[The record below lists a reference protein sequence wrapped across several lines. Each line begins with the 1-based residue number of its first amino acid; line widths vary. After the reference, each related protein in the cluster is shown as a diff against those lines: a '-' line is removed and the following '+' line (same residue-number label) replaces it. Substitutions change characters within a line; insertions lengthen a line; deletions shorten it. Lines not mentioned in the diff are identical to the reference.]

1 MKTIINSNSYYY
13 LDSDIHYQKED
24 CMKHSNRE
32 NDFLIEKVKEHGE
45 LIAAIVSGFIILFA
59 WRMESTGLNTA
70 SVIAYLTAF
79 VVGGYA
85 KAKEGIQDT
94 IENKN
99 LNVELLMILAA
110 IGSAIIG
117 YWTEG
122 AILIFIF
129 ALSGALETYAMNKS
143 HREISSLMNLQPEE
157 AWLVRGGF
165 EPIKVAVSTLD
176 VGDHLL
182 IKPGER
188 IPVDGQIFKGT
199 SSIDES
205 AISGESM
212 PVTKEMGEAVY
223 AGTVNLNGTLTVK
236 MTKPNSESLFQ
247 KIITLVQSAQSEKS
261 PSQQFIE
268 RFEGTYVKFVLL
280 TVLLML
286 FLPHYLLGWDWTT
299 TFYRA
304 MVLLVVA
311 SPCALVASIMP
322 ATLAAISNGARN
334 GILFKGGVHLEHLS
348 VLKLLAVDKTGTLT
362 VGTPIVTDV
371 IVRESLN
378 QRETIAILASIESQ
392 SNHPLAQA
400 IAKYAKENDI
410 QTTQGIEIED
420 VPGWGLQASIQNVTY
435 LVGKP
440 DFVGK
445 EEAAKFANRAAEK
458 LAEEGKTVI
467 FLRDT
472 EGIAALVA
480 LKDTVRDEAKQAV
493 KLLKEL
499 GIHVAM
505 LTGDN
510 DKTAKTIAAEAGV
523 NEYIAECL
531 PETKVNHIKEYLN
544 NYKNVGMVGDG
555 INDAPALATATVGI
569 AMGGGTDVALET
581 ADVVLMKNDLSKIA
595 YAVSL
600 SKKMQRIVKQ
610 NIIFSIAVIA
620 LLIISNFLQ
629 AVDLPF
635 GVIGH
640 EGSTILVILNGL
652 RMLKS

>member
-1 MKTIINSNSYYY
+1 MMDT
-13 LDSDIHYQKED
+13 
-24 CMKHSNRE
+24 SNRE
-32 NDFLIEKVKEHGE
+32 NDVLIEKIKEHGE
-45 LIAAIVSGFIILFA
+45 LIAALLSGLLILLA
-59 WRMESTGLNTA
+59 WRLESSGLNTA
-70 SVIAYLTAF
+70 AIISYLSAF
-79 VVGGYA
+79 IIGGYA
-85 KAKEGIQDT
+85 KAKEGILET
-94 IENKN
+94 IQNKT
-99 LNVELLMILAA
+99 LNVELLMVLAA

-122 AILIFIF
+122 AVLIFIF
-129 ALSGALETYAMNKS
+129 ALSGALETYAMNKNK
-143 HREISSLMNLQPEE
+143 REITALMNLQPEE
-157 AWLVRGGF
+157 AWLVRGAF
-165 EPIKVAVSTLD
+165 EPIKVAVSSLI

-188 IPVDGQIFKGT
+188 IPADGQILKGT
-199 SSIDES
+199 STIDES

-212 PVTKEMGEAVY
+212 PVTKQAGDDVY
-223 AGTVNLNGTLTVK
+223 AGTVNLNGTLTIN
-236 MTKPNSESLFQ
+236 MTKPNSETLFQ

-268 RFEGTYVKFVLL
+268 KFEGIYVKFVLL
-280 TVLLML
+280 AVALML
-286 FLPHYLLGWDWTT
+286 FLPHYVLGWDWTT

-322 ATLAAISNGARN
+322 ATLAAISNGAKN
-334 GILFKGGVHLEHLS
+334 GVLFKGGLHLEHLS

-362 VGTPIVTDV
+362 VGTPVVTDI
-371 IVRESLN
+371 IVREDLDKTN
-378 QRETIAILASIESQ
+378 TIATLASIESQ

-400 IAKYAKENDI
+400 ILKYSKDHNI
-410 QTTQGIEIED
+410 NTIQGIDIED
-420 VPGWGLQASIQNVTY
+420 VPGWGLKAKFDGHSYI
-435 LVGKP
+435 VGKP
-440 DFVGK
+440 DFVGRK
-445 EEAAKFANRAAEK
+445 EAQSFASGAAEK

-467 FLRDT
+467 FMRDDL
-472 EGIAALVA
+472 GIAALVA
-480 LKDTVRDEAKQAV
+480 MKDTVREEAKQAI

-499 GIHVAM
+499 GIHVSM

-510 DKTAKTIAAEAGV
+510 EKTAKAIAKEADV
-523 NEYIAECL
+523 NEYISECL
-531 PETKVNHIKEYLN
+531 PETKVNYIKDYLAK
-544 NYKNVGMVGDG
+544 YKYAGMVGDG

-595 YAVSL
+595 YAVRL
-600 SKKMQRIVKQ
+600 SRKMQRIVKQ

-620 LLIISNFLQ
+620 LLVCSNFLQ
-629 AVDLPF
+629 LVDLPF

-652 RMLKS
+652 RMLNSKI

>member
-1 MKTIINSNSYYY
+1 M
-13 LDSDIHYQKED
+13 DS
-24 CMKHSNRE
+24 SNRE
-32 NDFLIEKVKEHGE
+32 NTDLIEKLKEHTE
-45 LIAAIVSGFIILFA
+45 LIAALTSGLIILLA
-59 WRMESTGLNTA
+59 WRMESTGLSTA
-70 SVIAYLTAF
+70 AVIAYITAF
-79 VVGGYA
+79 FIGGYA
-85 KAKEGIQDT
+85 KAQEGIVDT
-94 IENKN
+94 IENKT
-99 LNVELLMILAA
+99 LNVELLMVMAA

-129 ALSGALETYAMNKS
+129 ALSGALETYAMNKNK
-143 HREISSLMNLQPEE
+143 REISSLMNLQPEE

-165 EPIKVAVSTLD
+165 EPMKVPVSSLT

-188 IPVDGQIFKGT
+188 IPADGQIFKGT

-212 PVTKEMGEAVY
+212 PVTKQVGDDVY
-223 AGTVNLNGTLTVK
+223 AGTVNLNGTLTIN
-236 MTKPNSESLFQ
+236 MTKPNSETMFQ

-268 RFEGTYVKFVLL
+268 KFEGTYVKFVLV
-280 TVLLML
+280 TVVLMM
-286 FLPHYLLGWDWTT
+286 FLPHYLLAWDWTT

-334 GILFKGGVHLEHLS
+334 GVLFKGGIHLEHLS
-348 VLKLLAVDKTGTLT
+348 VIKLLAVDKTGTLT
-362 VGTPIVTDV
+362 FGTPVVTDV
-371 IVRESLN
+371 IVREGLN
-378 QRETIAILASIESQ
+378 LKDTVKILASIESQ

-400 IAKYAKENDI
+400 ITKYAKELNI
-410 QTTQGIEIED
+410 QPLQGIEIED
-420 VPGWGLQASIQNVTY
+420 VAGWGLKANVY
-435 LVGKP
+435 NQLYKVGKP
-440 DFVGK
+440 DFVGL
-445 EEAAKFANRAAEK
+445 EETNQFANNALEK
-458 LAEEGKTVI
+458 LADEGKTVI
-467 FLRDT
+467 FMRDDQ
-472 EGIAALVA
+472 GIALLVA
-480 LKDTVRDEAKQAV
+480 MKDTVRDEAKQAV
-493 KLLKEL
+493 KLLKDL
-499 GIHVAM
+499 GIQVAM

-510 DKTAKTIAAEAGV
+510 KKTAKAIAKESGV

-531 PETKVNHIKEYLN
+531 PETKVNHIKHYLKH
-544 NYKNVGMVGDG
+544 YQYVGMVGDG

-581 ADVVLMKNDLSKIA
+581 ADVVLMKNNLAKIA
-595 YAVSL
+595 HAVQIAR
-600 SKKMQRIVKQ
+600 KMQRIVKQ

-620 LLIISNFLQ
+620 LLITSNFLQ
-629 AVDLPF
+629 IVDLPF